1 MGCLVN
7 WLGTAANVAQIL
19 SVLGPF
25 IVVLFWVAV
34 KINKKLDVIDR
45 ESKPNGGSSMRDA
58 LNRILYNQEKL
69 DERLDNVE
77 RNLAN
82 MRGAFDE
89 HTKNRGSQ

>member
-1 MGCLVN
+1 MN

-58 LNRILYNQEKL
+58 LNRILENQEKL

-82 MRGAFDE
+82 LRGAFDE
-89 HTKNRGSQ
+89 HTKQNRG

>member
-1 MGCLVN
+1 MN

-58 LNRILYNQEKL
+58 LNRILDNQEKL
-69 DERLDNVE
+69 DARLDNVE

-89 HTKNRGSQ
+89 HTKQNRG

>member
-1 MGCLVN
+1 MD

-19 SVLGPF
+19 SVIGPF

-58 LNRILYNQEKL
+58 INRILDNQEKL
-69 DERLDNVE
+69 DARLDNVE

-82 MRGAFDE
+82 LRGSYDE
-89 HTKNRGSQ
+89 HTRLNRGW

>member
-1 MGCLVN
+1 MN

-58 LNRILYNQEKL
+58 INRILDNQEKL
-69 DERLDNVE
+69 DERLDNLE
-77 RNLAN
+77 RNFAN